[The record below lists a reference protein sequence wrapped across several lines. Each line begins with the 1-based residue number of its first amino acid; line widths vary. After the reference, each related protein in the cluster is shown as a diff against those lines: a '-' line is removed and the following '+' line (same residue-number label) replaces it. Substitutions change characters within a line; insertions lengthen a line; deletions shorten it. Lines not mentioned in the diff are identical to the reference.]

1 MKSSIELKELRS
13 DIISQLEVIKEVA
26 TAEERD
32 LTQEENTEMDELL
45 KEVDSYDVKI
55 KRSEKAEKAL
65 RKAATVAGVKVE
77 PKEDKDLGRFSFQ
90 EAMRQ
95 AYSGKLSGIVKE
107 MDTEARHR
115 AHYTGQTFRGLAIPA
130 SILTRA
136 QDYVDTTNQNSTQ
149 TMSFTDQL
157 QSNLVLASAGAN
169 FYGGVENMKFP
180 VISGITSAW
189 QPETGGSE
197 ADGEGTTTNVELTP
211 HKVISIVNIS
221 AESLAQNSSLE
232 AAMQRNMAASV
243 AAKLESALLSK
254 ADISNAPQSI
264 FLDANAGSTAAVSAA
279 TIIGLETDV
288 LDAGVELDGA
298 RMAYLM
304 DVDAYKL
311 AKTLAVVSSVAPLW
325 DNTDKR
331 LNGYYGFVS
340 NNVASDGAAGKEHVL
355 FGDFSKVHIA
365 QFGGLDIL
373 FDPYTNGGVGIPRMV
388 ITSLVD
394 GDAVQNTT
402 AFSNLIEA

>member
-13 DIISQLEVIKEVA
+13 DYISKLEVIKK
-26 TAEERD
+26 TAELEDRD
-32 LTQEENTEMDELL
+32 LTKEENTDMDSVLKKVDEM
-45 KEVDSYDVKI
+45 DVKI
-55 KRSEKAEKAL
+55 DRAEKAEKAL
-65 RKAATVAGVKVE
+65 RTAALVSGTKID
-77 PKEDKDLGRFSFQ
+77 PKEDKDLGKFTFQ
-90 EAMRQ
+90 AAMRA
-95 AYSGKLSGIVKE
+95 AYTGKVEGVIKE
-107 MDTEARHR
+107 MDQEARTK
-115 AHYTGQTFRGLAIPA
+115 AHYTGQTYRGLAIPS

-169 FYGGVENMKFP
+169 FYGGIENMKFP

-211 HKVISIVNIS
+211 HKVISIVNVS
-221 AESLAQNSSLE
+221 AESMAQNSSLE
-232 AAMQRNMAASV
+232 AALQRNMAASV
-243 AAKLESALLSK
+243 ATKLEAALLAK
-254 ADISNAPQSI
+254 ADVSNAPQSI

-311 AKTLAVVSSVAPLW
+311 AKTLAIVSSVAPLW

-340 NNVASDGAAGKEHVL
+340 NNVASDGSAGKAHVL
-355 FGDFSKVHIA
+355 FGDFS
-365 QFGGLDIL
+365 
-373 FDPYTNGGVGIPRMV
+373 
-388 ITSLVD
+388 
-394 GDAVQNTT
+394 
-402 AFSNLIEA
+402 

>member
-232 AAMQRNMAASV
+232 AAMQRNMAASI
-243 AAKLESALLSK
+243 AAKLETALLSK

-264 FLDANAGSTAAVSAA
+264 FLDANAGSTAAVSAS

>member
-13 DIISQLEVIKEVA
+13 DIISKLEVIKE
-26 TAEERD
+26 TCQAEERD
-32 LTQEENTEMDELL
+32 LTSEENTEMDELL
-45 KEVDSYDVKI
+45 KEVDSFDVKI
-55 KRSEKAEKAL
+55 ERAEKAEKTL
-65 RKAATVAGVKVE
+65 RQAAKVAGTKIE
-77 PKEDKDLGRFSFQ
+77 PKQDKDLGRFSFQ
-90 EAMRQ
+90 DAMRQ
-95 AYSGKLSGIVKE
+95 AYTGKLSGIVKE
-107 MDTEARHR
+107 MDQEARSK
-115 AHYTGQTFRGLAIPA
+115 AHYTGQTYRGLAIP
-130 SILTRA
+130 STILTRA

-157 QSNLVLASAGAN
+157 ESNLVLASAGAN

-232 AAMQRNMAASV
+232 AAMQRNMAASI
-243 AAKLESALLSK
+243 AAKLETALLSK

-311 AKTLAVVSSVAPLW
+311 AKTVAAVSSVSPLW

-340 NNVASDGAAGKEHVL
+340 GNVAADGVAGKEHVL

-373 FDPYTNGGVGIPRMV
+373 FDPYTNGGIGIPRMV

>member
-13 DIISQLEVIKEVA
+13 DFISKLEVIKEVA

-32 LTQEENTEMDELL
+32 LTQEENTEMDSVL
-45 KEVDSYDVKI
+45 KKIDDVDVKI
-55 KRSEKAEKAL
+55 ERAERSEKAL
-65 RKAATVAGVKVE
+65 RTAAMVAGTKVD

-95 AYSGKLSGIVKE
+95 AYTGKISGIVKE
-107 MDTEARHR
+107 MDSEARGR
-115 AHYTGQTFRGLAIPA
+115 AHYTGQTYRGLAIPA

-136 QDYVDTTNQNSTQ
+136 QDYVDTTNQNSIQ

-180 VISGITSAW
+180 VISGITSDW

-197 ADGEGTTTNVELTP
+197 GEGKGTTTNVELSP
-211 HKVISIVNIS
+211 KKVISIVNIS

-243 AAKLESALLSK
+243 ATALESALLSK
-254 ADISNAPQSI
+254 ADVTNAPQSI

-288 LDAGVELDGA
+288 LDAGVELDGS

-311 AKTLAVVSSVAPLW
+311 AKTVAQVSSVSPLW

-355 FGDFSKVHIA
+355 FGDFSKVHIC
-365 QFGGLDIL
+365 QFGGIDML
-373 FDPYTNGGVGIPRMV
+373 FDPFTTGGIGIPRMI

>member
-1 MKSSIELKELRS
+1 MFK
-13 DIISQLEVIKEVA
+13 
-26 TAEERD
+26 T
-32 LTQEENTEMDELL
+32 DEF
-45 KEVDSYDVKI
+45 DAKI
-55 KRSEKAEKAL
+55 KRAEKMEDAL
-65 RKAATVAGVKVE
+65 KHAAKVSGVKVE
-77 PKEDKDLGRFSFQ
+77 RNTNDKDLHRFSFQ

-107 MDTEARHR
+107 MDSEARSK
-115 AHYTGQTFRGLAIPA
+115 AHYTGQTYRGLAIPS

-169 FYGGVENMKFP
+169 FYGGIENMKFP

-243 AAKLESALLSK
+243 ATALESALLSK
-254 ADISNAPQSI
+254 ADVSNAPQSI
-264 FLDANAGSTAAVSAA
+264 FLDANAGSTAAVSAS

-311 AKTLAVVSSVAPLW
+311 AKTVAQVSSVSPLW

-355 FGDFSKVHIA
+355 FWRFLKSTYCSIWRIRC
-365 QFGGLDIL
+365 FI
-373 FDPYTNGGVGIPRMV
+373 
-388 ITSLVD
+388 
-394 GDAVQNTT
+394 
-402 AFSNLIEA
+402 